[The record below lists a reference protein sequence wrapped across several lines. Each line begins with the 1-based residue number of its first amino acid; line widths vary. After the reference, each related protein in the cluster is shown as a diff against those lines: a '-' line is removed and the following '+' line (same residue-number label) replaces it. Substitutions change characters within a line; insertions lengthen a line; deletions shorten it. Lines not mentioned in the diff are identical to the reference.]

1 MAAKK
6 TKKPAAAA
14 AVVVV
19 AAASS
24 AIVSSSTTP
33 ATSVLT
39 PPVSRIRVVKPFLR
53 GAAAAKAYYT
63 DISDLS
69 GGTANPRQVRTVI
82 EGLRT
87 LCIRE
92 LKDKS
97 SFKLYG
103 IANYNLRA
111 TKVRGGGQVSAP
123 NATWKV
129 RAVPAG
135 RKRIYCTV
143 LKELETDVIY

>member
-1 MAAKK
+1 MAVKRMK
-6 TKKPAAAA
+6 RPAAG
-14 AVVVV
+14 
-19 AAASS
+19 ASS
-24 AIVSSSTTP
+24 VAVTSDTAP
-33 ATSVLT
+33 AKPVAN
-39 PPVSRIRVVKPFLR
+39 PPVSKLRVVNPFLR

-63 DISDLS
+63 DISELS

-92 LKDKS
+92 LKEKS

-111 TKVRGGGQVSAP
+111 TKVRQGGSVAAP
-123 NATWKV
+123 NATWQV
-129 RAVPAG
+129 RPVPAG

-143 LKELETDVIY
+143 PKELENDVLY